1 MGAWGAEMGKIWGG
15 GGGETAQ
22 ERRGGWGAQ
31 KGPKSGVWP
40 QRFEPETQWGG
51 MERIW
56 GGNGWDLGPS
66 CQKCPKNG
74 GITQRRGLLGG
85 LQWGW
90 RWIPP
95 PLWGKDPK
103 KILKTGLETQNGILG
118 GSGWGWRVRNG
129 GRGASWGAA
138 MGGDWGG
145 GAQKRPTDG
154 GGGPQN
160 GAGVL
165 EPEMPP
171 KWGLTPK
178 FHPKRPQKWELGSR
192 ISAWRHRGGMEV
204 RNGGGWG
211 QKWGGF
217 GGGGQK

>member
-1 MGAWGAEMGKIWGG
+1 MDPTAPMGKRPQKDPKNGAGNPKWDP
-15 GGGETAQ
+15 
-22 ERRGGWGAQ
+22 RR
-31 KGPKSGVWP
+31 
-40 QRFEPETQWGG
+40 QRGG
-51 MERIW
+51 ME
-56 GGNGWDLGPS
+56 
-66 CQKCPKNG
+66 
-74 GITQRRGLLGG
+74 
-85 LQWGW
+85 
-90 RWIPP
+90 
-95 PLWGKDPK
+95 
-103 KILKTGLETQNGILG
+103 
-118 GSGWGWRVRNG
+118 VRNG

-217 GGGGQK
+217 GGGGDRNDPETKGGFGSPKTPQKWGLAPKSSPDPTWLPQNHPQTPITPQNPIPTPPDPQ